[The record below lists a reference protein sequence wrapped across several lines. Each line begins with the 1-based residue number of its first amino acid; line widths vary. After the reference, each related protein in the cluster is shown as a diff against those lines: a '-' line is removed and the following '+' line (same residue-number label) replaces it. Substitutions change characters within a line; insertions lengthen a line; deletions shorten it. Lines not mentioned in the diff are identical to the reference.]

1 MFIHGNAEVGI
12 LLWYFIHWDGG
23 MAQTKICRRV
33 GYCGFISNLNTKTHD
48 VIIHGN
54 AEAGIP
60 LWKLLRG
67 TLFIEDGFTTNLTLD
82 PERDTQ
88 LVL

>member
-1 MFIHGNAEVGI
+1 MVLFKTTHYVFIHGNPETGI
-12 LLWYFIHWDGG
+12 H
-23 MAQTKICRRV
+23 C
-33 GYCGFISNLNTKTHD
+33 
-48 VIIHGN
+48 
-54 AEAGIP
+54 
-60 LWKLLRG
+60 G